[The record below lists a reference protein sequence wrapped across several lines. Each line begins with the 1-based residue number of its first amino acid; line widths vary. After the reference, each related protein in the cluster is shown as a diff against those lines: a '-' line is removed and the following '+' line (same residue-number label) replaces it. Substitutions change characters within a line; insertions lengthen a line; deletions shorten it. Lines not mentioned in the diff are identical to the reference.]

1 MKITLKK
8 IKKIDIEIIQFELLK
23 FIRYKVDNIAHCKD
37 YERYCN
43 DILVIDS
50 LQSMFYLFRKKIE
63 SNRTISNISLSP
75 TQSVILLYCCQWERI
90 ERSREQRITL
100 QLISDSIHQKLTNI
114 N

>member
-1 MKITLKK
+1 MKIILKK
-8 IKKIDIEIIQFELLK
+8 IKLVDIEIIQSELLK
-23 FIRYKVDNIAHCKD
+23 FIRHKVDNIAHCKD
-37 YERYCN
+37 YEKYCN
-43 DILVIDS
+43 DIVVIDT

-63 SNRTISNISLSP
+63 SNRPISNISLSP

-90 ERSREQRITL
+90 ERSQEQRITL